1 MIRRPPRST
10 PYPTLFPYTT
20 LFRSEP
26 KSKLARLLCLGA
38 FITMCIGPMTIGS
51 MAALNLAAGQFFLA
65 AAGVQV
71 VTFRFVA
78 EAFAILIAFCAVFA
92 LALRFL
98 FRCDIR
104 ALGRVDLAQALADK
118 PLRLTRR
125 QWIPL
130 AAFLIIDRKSTRLNS
145 SHRL

>member
-1 MIRRPPRST
+1 M
-10 PYPTLFPYTT
+10 
-20 LFRSEP
+20 
-26 KSKLARLLCLGA
+26 
-38 FITMCIGPMTIGS
+38 
-51 MAALNLAAGQFFLA
+51 
-65 AAGVQV
+65 QV

-118 PLRLTRR
+118 PC
-125 QWIPL
+125 
-130 AAFLIIDRKSTRLNS
+130 A
-145 SHRL
+145 